1 VRSELGNAAK
11 FIRGITFKPKDKVA
25 NFSKGS
31 MVCMRTKNVQSM
43 LEENDLISV
52 PYDFVKR
59 EEQYLQDGD
68 ILVSTAN
75 SWNLVGK
82 CSWVSKLSYPATAG
96 GFISILRAKRD
107 KADPRYLYHW
117 FSSPETQLY
126 ARNCGRQT
134 TNISNMDINRC
145 LKIKIP
151 LPPLPEQKR
160 IASILDK
167 ADALRIKRKQ
177 TIAKLD
183 ELLQSVLIEMF
194 GNLAVNPKGF
204 KVVSIDDVCNK
215 VTDGTHDTP
224 KRLDSGITFIT
235 GKHIRPFS
243 IDFKNCDY
251 VSSED
256 HKEIIKRCR
265 PEKGDILYTNIGVNV
280 GTAAMNNIE
289 DTFSMK
295 NVALLKLNK
304 EMVSSRYIECLL
316 NYPSMKEK
324 ILNSNST
331 GGAQKFLSLNKI
343 KQILIPTP
351 KRSIQDRFSIISQD
365 IMRKKKYYM
374 ISLYKIDK
382 LLSSLQQRAF
392 KGEL

>member
-1 VRSELGNAAK
+1 
-11 FIRGITFKPKDKVA
+11 
-25 NFSKGS
+25 
-31 MVCMRTKNVQSM
+31 
-43 LEENDLISV
+43 
-52 PYDFVKR
+52 
-59 EEQYLQDGD
+59 
-68 ILVSTAN
+68 
-75 SWNLVGK
+75 
-82 CSWVSKLSYPATAG
+82 
-96 GFISILRAKRD
+96 
-107 KADPRYLYHW
+107 
-117 FSSPETQLY
+117 
-126 ARNCGRQT
+126 
-134 TNISNMDINRC
+134 MDINRC